1 MNTLRF
7 ILLTLFW
14 GGSFI
19 AIEQSL
25 HVFPPMIAASVRMGL
40 ASLLMGL
47 AAVLTQ
53 SKGFS
58 NKKEFVLYVLSG
70 SIALGIPW
78 ICLFW
83 GEQYV
88 APAVAS
94 MINSGVPIFVAVWG
108 ISFFRSDQ
116 PKAQE
121 WVGVSL
127 GFVGIFFIFSKPLLQ
142 TQNVGELKGLLAI
155 LCMAIFYGLG
165 TNLIKRLGASMG
177 PKWSMFAQGLGG
189 CLVSIPA
196 ALVMGESWPKNWLSE
211 PSGTWALLYLAVFST
226 AIAWFFY
233 FHLVHTWGS
242 VRAASV
248 TYTVPLV
255 AIALDFLAK
264 GHIPNITEWLGMS
277 IIFIGLYWMRKKAK
291 DRATVDTK
299 KVKVKHAA

>member
-1 MNTLRF
+1 MNALRF
-7 ILLTLFW
+7 IMLTLFW
-14 GGSFI
+14 GASFI

-25 HVFPPMIAASVRMGL
+25 HVFPPMLAASFRMGF

-47 AAVLTQ
+47 AALLTQ

-58 NKKEFVLYVLSG
+58 SKRDFLLYVLSG
-70 SIALGIPW
+70 SVALGVPW
-78 ICLFW
+78 VCLFW

-121 WVGVSL
+121 WVGVTL

-142 TQNVGELKGLLAI
+142 TQDVGELKGLLAI
-155 LCMAIFYGLG
+155 LCMAVFYGLG
-165 TNLIKRLGASMG
+165 TNLIKRLGASIG
-177 PKWSMFAQGLGG
+177 PKWSMFAQGIGG

-196 ALVMGESWPKNWLSE
+196 AVFMGETWPHNWLTE
-211 PSGTWALLYLAVFST
+211 PSGILSLLYLAIFST

-233 FHLVHTWGS
+233 FHLIHTWGS

-255 AIALDFLAK
+255 AIALDFLVK
-264 GHIPNITEWLGMS
+264 GHVPHITEWLGMS
-277 IIFIGLYWMRKKAK
+277 IIFVGLYWMRKKPNSK
-291 DRATVDTK
+291 IKMDGK
-299 KVKVKHAA
+299 KVKPNYAA